1 MGNPSNGALCAFV
14 LLLLTEWF
22 STPKRPHPQE
32 APWRPATAMLLV
44 YAAPDGSLTR
54 AQLDTGL
61 RRDFAKADV
70 NHNGCLSPD
79 EVRAINQQRLKD
91 DESVASPL
99 IDFKNTGCLDFEEY
113 AAAPRSLFD
122 LMDVDGTGILT
133 AKQLKPGLKP
143 PTTSGQTPDS
153 TQGHHRHGGGGNTG
167 SDGQN

>member
-1 MGNPSNGALCAFV
+1 MGNRSNWVFCGIA
-14 LLLLTEWF
+14 LLLLADC
-22 STPKRPHPQE
+22 SGTPKPPRSQE
-32 APWRPATAMLLV
+32 PPYRPAAAMLLV

-54 AQLDTGL
+54 APLNAGL
-61 RRDFAKADV
+61 RRDFDKADV

-153 TQGHHRHGGGGNTG
+153 TQGHHRHGGGGADPQG
-167 SDGQN
+167 SQ